1 MEFVGKVALITGA
14 SVGIGR
20 AVAHLF
26 AERGADLVLLNIDGV
41 KLKAVYEELKDC
53 QGKIKVYT
61 CDVSNE
67 EQVNEICNIITQT
80 VKSSYYRR
88 GYQIARMIVHKLGDP
103 ICFAECYFG
112 KKRVFIKVSQYH

>member
-1 MEFVGKVALITGA
+1 MKQRLLK
-14 SVGIGR
+14 
-20 AVAHLF
+20 LF
-26 AERGADLVLLNIDGV
+26 SP
-41 KLKAVYEELKDC
+41 KFTYTSEEV
-53 QGKIKVYT
+53 KIKS
-61 CDVSNE
+61 DVELNE